1 MKDAAAFLRLIS
13 VKNLGESAREVS
25 LKRGPIGRRVFY
37 KPDALGAVMIG
48 AVMTNRMNMV
58 KLTQT
63 ARVIAALV
71 LLSGCAGAQQNRPSP
86 HATADVTLKGKL
98 VTLAY
103 GRPSMRGRKI
113 VGNLL
118 PFGQVWRT
126 GADEATSF
134 VTPLNLTMG
143 GVVIPAGSYT
153 LYSLP
158 EEKSWKLIINKQIG
172 QWGTEYDQSQ
182 DLVRIDMQQSKTT
195 APVEQFTISWTNKGP
210 DKADLVLEWENTR
223 LTVPVTAK

>member
-1 MKDAAAFLRLIS
+1 
-13 VKNLGESAREVS
+13 
-25 LKRGPIGRRVFY
+25 
-37 KPDALGAVMIG
+37 
-48 AVMTNRMNMV
+48 MNMV

-63 ARVIAALV
+63 ARVMGALV
-71 LLSGCAGAQQNRPSP
+71 LLTGWAGAQQSRPSP

-113 VGNLL
+113 VGGLV

-134 VTPLNLTMG
+134 LTPVNLNMG
-143 GVVIPAGSYT
+143 GVVIPAGNYT

-158 EEKSWKLIINKQIG
+158 EEKSWKLIINKQVG

-182 DLVRIDMQQSKTT
+182 DLVRIDMQESKTT
-195 APVEQFTISWTNKGP
+195 APVEQFTISWTNKGA
-210 DKADLVLEWENTR
+210 DKADLVMEWENMR